1 MWPAA
6 PWDPSVRA
14 MCGIDSSTWKC
25 VARPL
30 SPSTCRKGRARAGQ
44 PPPLRE
50 RGRLLRAGA
59 GLLPATEDPGHRP
72 FPPGAPRCTRDGA
85 AAGRAGRTGQPQQGR
100 WPTTPS
106 SRSLDVVRLRWAP
119 TAGAHAPGRGRAGR
133 TRPSSRASSGAG
145 RRPSP
150 PRPPP
155 PRASGAGPAP
165 RPSASGSLPSWSRP
179 RCVLGF
185 PQRGSPLMGHG
196 WGVSMSHLSPRTRG
210 GTRCVGDTGGDR
222 VGTRAP
228 GVPDGGYNGEIL
240 VFLDFFR
247 LKP

>member
-30 SPSTCRKGRARAGQ
+30 SPSTCRKWHRAGQ

-50 RGRLLRAGA
+50 RRVVEAGA
-59 GLLPATEDPGHRP
+59 PLLPLPTEGHRP
-72 FPPGAPRCTRDGA
+72 FPPGTPSCTREGA
-85 AAGRAGRTGQPQQGR
+85 AAGRAGRTGQPQQGGPR
-100 WPTTPS
+100 TDAQQQIAGCRPS
-106 SRSLDVVRLRWAP
+106 PSV
-119 TAGAHAPGRGRAGR
+119 GGHAPGRGRAGR

-155 PRASGAGPAP
+155 PPASGAGPAP
-165 RPSASGSLPSWSRP
+165 RPSASARGDLPGLQDVSTLP
-179 RCVLGF
+179 DT
-185 PQRGSPLMGHG
+185 QRATST
-196 WGVSMSHLSPRTRG
+196 WRWSHLPDNLEG
-210 GTRCVGDTGGDR
+210 QRCVGDAGGNRGDTSPPFR
-222 VGTRAP
+222 CPRRNLN
-228 GVPDGGYNGEIL
+228 GGIL
-240 VFLDFFR
+240 VF
-247 LKP
+247 